1 MRIVVG
7 LGNPGAQ
14 YERTLHNLGFQVLD
28 RVAQRLHLPWRAGDG
43 PYLEARGS
51 ERGEAFALVKPTTY
65 MNLSGAAVQAFAQ
78 RGELDLERLLVVLD
92 DLDLPTGQLRIRK
105 QGSGGGHRGLSSLI
119 AAAGSSDFARLR
131 LGIGS
136 GRSGRDAAE
145 YVLDDPLSP
154 VERTAL
160 NASIDSASDAVILW
174 LAWASAEELMNRFNR
189 RIDSAS

>member
-78 RGELDLERLLVVLD
+78 RGELDPRALARRAGR
-92 DLDLPTGQLRIRK
+92 PGPAH
-105 QGSGGGHRGLSSLI
+105 G
-119 AAAGSSDFARLR
+119 AAADPQAGLGRRTSRLELADRRGWQQRLR
-131 LGIGS
+131 AAAARHRLGPAAG
-136 GRSGRDAAE
+136 DAAE
-145 YVLDDPLSP
+145 YVLGDPLSP

-160 NASIDSASDAVILW
+160 NASIDSASMPLYYGSMPA
-174 LAWASAEELMNRFNR
+174 FY
-189 RIDSAS
+189 